1 MRKLFAIGLVAA
13 GMLTWQPAEA
23 KITHLLPKPQQVSA
37 TGAAAFTLG
46 GTINLTDPTN
56 CELLKE
62 FFTSNG
68 CTLGDS
74 GKPVTVEKV
83 SSIDGAF
90 NHNLPEYPDEAYSI
104 TVTADAI
111 SIKALTE
118 TGVIRAAQSL
128 AQMALPETGSTDN
141 SLEACTIVD
150 WPAFKL
156 RGYMHDVGRSFITV
170 EELKKEIR
178 LLSQFKVNTF
188 HWHLTEN
195 QAWRFEVN
203 SHPELTADANMTRFA
218 GQYYTQAECRE
229 VVEYAAKYGMIVIP
243 EIDMPGH
250 SEAFTRA
257 EGVAMQTDKGKEVL
271 LDVLTELKDVFG
283 GLCPYIHI
291 GADETAITDTTFMPT
306 MTDKLHELGFKV
318 VCWNNAA
325 SGFTISKD
333 NGIDMTQMWAT
344 AGKVKTGMPNIDCR
358 YNYANH
364 FDVFADLVGIYKSN
378 IYYEQKGTDD
388 VAGAICAYWN
398 DRKLNTQEDII
409 AQNNVF
415 ATTIATAER
424 AWIGGGKQY
433 IEVGGTSL
441 PNSGDEFDEF
451 ADWERRFLFHKANS
465 LKDEPIPY
473 VKQTN
478 VKWYVTDPFANGGDS
493 STAFPPEYVR
503 STSYSYQG
511 NTYGVQQVTGAG
523 IYLRHTWG
531 GTVPGLFGA
540 AAINQTA
547 YAYTYIYSPIAQT
560 VGAQI
565 EFQNCGRSE
574 RDTAP
579 DNGTWDRKGSRIWLN
594 GEEIEPPTWT
604 NAGKSVTTEDA
615 MGNEN
620 FPARSPIA
628 VELKQGW
635 NEVFIKLPYVTPS
648 GYVRL
653 NKWLYTFVLTDLE
666 GKNAID
672 GLIYSPSKCIDSNAE
687 AVNAALLEAKNFINS
702 LKDMVGYYSANDKTA
717 ALSALVAEI
726 EATLSDET
734 VTAET
739 RTEQIEKIN
748 TALEAAQS
756 SVTINVTPEQGTYYK
771 LSTPQRDGRYVTST
785 GAGAGIMGT
794 TEATDSSAWTF
805 VTRTDGTYDI
815 QNLADKSYIAP
826 TASNNSQLSTSTT
839 APDTGW
845 TIKPASTVGYVIVTT
860 STGVQ
865 LHQTASGLGYKVY
878 NWGSGT
884 NTTDAGCQFLFS
896 LANEEVVVS
905 PLEALMFCNSI
916 TSNLDNYIQDE
927 VGHIT
932 ENAESRELRALAA
945 ELIEKLDL
953 TQATMSDEA
962 LKLYEELNAKYETF
976 QANLDSYFSTNMV
989 QPKDGVF
996 YNLCTPLRDNRYVTT
1011 KGVGQI
1017 IYGETTVSDDAAWA
1031 FHSRGDGTYDVV
1043 SYTNQ
1048 GYLNSGTAKNNG
1060 ITTVADAPAIGWS
1073 IAPAATRG
1081 YVIIKTSAGA
1091 ELNQT
1096 NNGNAYKIFNWGD
1109 GTNTSD
1115 TGCQYKFIATD
1126 LKSLESNIKNVNF
1139 GDENAE
1145 IRILGGKGQ
1154 IRVFGSNS
1162 AAKVY
1167 NAQGQLI
1174 AEGQNVIHC
1183 QSGVNIVVINGVATR
1198 VLVR

>member
-1 MRKLFAIGLVAA
+1 
-13 GMLTWQPAEA
+13 
-23 KITHLLPKPQQVSA
+23 
-37 TGAAAFTLG
+37 
-46 GTINLTDPTN
+46 
-56 CELLKE
+56 
-62 FFTSNG
+62 
-68 CTLGDS
+68 
-74 GKPVTVEKV
+74 
-83 SSIDGAF
+83 
-90 NHNLPEYPDEAYSI
+90 
-104 TVTADAI
+104 
-111 SIKALTE
+111 
-118 TGVIRAAQSL
+118 
-128 AQMALPETGSTDN
+128 
-141 SLEACTIVD
+141 
-150 WPAFKL
+150 
-156 RGYMHDVGRSFITV
+156 
-170 EELKKEIR
+170 
-178 LLSQFKVNTF
+178 
-188 HWHLTEN
+188 
-195 QAWRFEVN
+195 
-203 SHPELTADANMTRFA
+203 
-218 GQYYTQAECRE
+218 
-229 VVEYAAKYGMIVIP
+229 
-243 EIDMPGH
+243 
-250 SEAFTRA
+250 
-257 EGVAMQTDKGKEVL
+257 
-271 LDVLTELKDVFG
+271 
-283 GLCPYIHI
+283 
-291 GADETAITDTTFMPT
+291 
-306 MTDKLHELGFKV
+306 
-318 VCWNNAA
+318 
-325 SGFTISKD
+325 
-333 NGIDMTQMWAT
+333 
-344 AGKVKTGMPNIDCR
+344 
-358 YNYANH
+358 
-364 FDVFADLVGIYKSN
+364 
-378 IYYEQKGTDD
+378 
-388 VAGAICAYWN
+388 
-398 DRKLNTQEDII
+398 
-409 AQNNVF
+409 
-415 ATTIATAER
+415 
-424 AWIGGGKQY
+424 
-433 IEVGGTSL
+433 
-441 PNSGDEFDEF
+441 
-451 ADWERRFLFHKANS
+451 
-465 LKDEPIPY
+465 
-473 VKQTN
+473 
-478 VKWYVTDPFANGGDS
+478 
-493 STAFPPEYVR
+493 
-503 STSYSYQG
+503 
-511 NTYGVQQVTGAG
+511 
-523 IYLRHTWG
+523 
-531 GTVPGLFGA
+531 
-540 AAINQTA
+540 
-547 YAYTYIYSPIAQT
+547 
-560 VGAQI
+560 
-565 EFQNCGRSE
+565 
-574 RDTAP
+574 
-579 DNGTWDRKGSRIWLN
+579 
-594 GEEIEPPTWT
+594 
-604 NAGKSVTTEDA
+604 
-615 MGNEN
+615 
-620 FPARSPIA
+620 
-628 VELKQGW
+628 
-635 NEVFIKLPYVTPS
+635 
-648 GYVRL
+648 
-653 NKWLYTFVLTDLE
+653 
-666 GKNAID
+666 
-672 GLIYSPSKCIDSNAE
+672 
-687 AVNAALLEAKNFINS
+687 
-702 LKDMVGYYSANDKTA
+702 
-717 ALSALVAEI
+717 
-726 EATLSDET
+726 
-734 VTAET
+734 
-739 RTEQIEKIN
+739 
-748 TALEAAQS
+748 
-756 SVTINVTPEQGTYYK
+756 
-771 LSTPQRDGRYVTST
+771 
-785 GAGAGIMGT
+785 
-794 TEATDSSAWTF
+794 

-905 PLEALMFCNSI
+905 PLEAMMFCESI